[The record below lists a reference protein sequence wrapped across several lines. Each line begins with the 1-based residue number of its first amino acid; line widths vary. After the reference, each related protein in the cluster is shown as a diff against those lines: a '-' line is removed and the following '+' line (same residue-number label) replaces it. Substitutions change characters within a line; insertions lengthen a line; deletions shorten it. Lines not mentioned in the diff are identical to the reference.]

1 MSFTLEQNVT
11 GAAAFEEATVSS
23 ADINSA
29 SITGFAS
36 GLFGV
41 AEEYGRTQLAT
52 ARANAP
58 TAGEKEDALFA
69 NLLKKAVEEAK
80 GKTGLAKST
89 ALNSMYS
96 EELTKT
102 GFVPNERQ
110 MAALA
115 SVTGHDFGAPAAP
128 TEVDLASEAFAKDPL
143 ALGYIAQAKEAALA
157 SGAEL
162 SDSEAYQ
169 EGMERF
175 ASVTA
180 TAQAYQVNRLTRWN
194 TATRETGLQVL
205 DDVTQAAWSAVQ
217 VEMQGGNIN
226 PEIWMRL
233 ETFLLQTEGQF
244 AKPVGVSDEEYA
256 PFVKKFENIR
266 NAIAKGKEWDREA
279 LSLTGTQALTGI
291 LADAPSPLYSLLLE
305 NPALQQQLSFD
316 TQADLA
322 KLIERYNETG
332 ITYTTPEFTPEMFA
346 ALGLT
351 GEGNVIRPAAVLIHT
366 PEDTQAV
373 QLLLEGAQDK
383 QGQKDI
389 NTFIEMGNLEL
400 NRGTVA
406 SIDTDAGAATFAAGA
421 GKLSLLLSEMGTY
434 AGTEMIEKL
443 YSQDTMSKL
452 RRLKQVNPEL
462 GTLVEEQLGA
472 AIQAQSALLTLAE
485 TPRFKNSPFKV
496 VGDTGELMFN
506 KEDTAGFNKDTM
518 GRLEE
523 VALVHYN
530 GSLEALFNDASRA
543 ARKAGREYQDLFMS
557 NEYGQIVQA
566 FSRVKSIPK
575 QRRRI
580 SSLLKT
586 FNRFDEPV
594 SPAGGAT
601 AVPTGDLGSSGNPY
615 PIYWSD
621 TTDTDEKAFDA
632 LSDGAYYI
640 GRNGETFQKGGI
652 TQKELEPAQTE
663 AELSRKSVRESGI
676 FGEGTQEKPYVIE
689 EGKELEED
697 FIPYFNSL
705 PMGSWVLY
713 NGRTLQK
720 SKNIPT
726 GGR

>member
-29 SITGFAS
+29 SITGLAS

-69 NLLKKAVEEAK
+69 AFAKQAQEVSK

-89 ALNSMYS
+89 ALNSLYN
-96 EELTKT
+96 EVLTTT
-102 GFVPNERQ
+102 GFVPDEKQ

-115 SVTGHDFGAPAAP
+115 SLTGHDFGAPAA
-128 TEVDLASEAFAKDPL
+128 EVDLVSEAFAKDPL
-143 ALGYIAQAKEAALA
+143 SLGYIAQAKEAALA
-157 SGAEL
+157 AGITL

-169 EGMERF
+169 AGMERF

-180 TAQAYQVNRLTRWN
+180 TAQSYQVNRLTRWN

-266 NAIAKGKEWDREA
+266 NAITKGKEWDREA

-305 NPALQQQLSFD
+305 NPALQQQLSFNS
-316 TQADLA
+316 QADLA
-322 KLIERYNETG
+322 GLIERYNETG

-351 GEGNVIRPAAVLIHT
+351 GEGNVIRPAAVLVHT
-366 PEDTQAV
+366 PEDTQTV

-434 AGTEMIEKL
+434 AGTEMIEQL

-462 GTLVEEQLGA
+462 GALVEEQLGA
-472 AIQAQSALLTLAE
+472 AIQVQSTLLTLAE

-506 KEDTAGFNKDTM
+506 KEDTAGFNKDTIS
-518 GRLEE
+518 RLEE

-530 GSLEALFNDASRA
+530 GSLEALFNDATRA
-543 ARKAGREYQDLFMS
+543 ARKAGPDYQDLFMS

-566 FSRVKSIPK
+566 FSRVRSIPK

-594 SPAGGAT
+594 VQEPVSPATVTPPTEGEASQT
-601 AVPTGDLGSSGNPY
+601 AV
-615 PIYWSD
+615 
-621 TTDTDEKAFDA
+621 
-632 LSDGAYYI
+632 
-640 GRNGETFQKGGI
+640 Q
-652 TQKELEPAQTE
+652 
-663 AELSRKSVRESGI
+663 ESGI
-676 FGEGTQEKPYVIE
+676 FGEGTQEKPFLIE
-689 EGKELEED
+689 GGQELGED

-705 PMGSWVLY
+705 PIGSWVLY
-713 NGRTLQK
+713 NGKSLQK

>member
-29 SITGFAS
+29 SITGLAS

-41 AEEYGRTQLAT
+41 AEQYGRNQMAA

-69 NLLKKAVEEAK
+69 SFAKQAQEVSK

-89 ALNSMYS
+89 ALNSLYN
-96 EELTKT
+96 EVLTTT
-102 GFVPNERQ
+102 GFVPDEKQ

-115 SVTGHDFGAPAAP
+115 SLTGHDFGAPAA
-128 TEVDLASEAFAKDPL
+128 EVDLVSGAFAKDPL
-143 ALGYIAQAKEAALA
+143 SLGYIAQAKEEALA
-157 SGAEL
+157 AGITL

-169 EGMERF
+169 AGMERF

-180 TAQAYQVNRLTRWN
+180 TAQSYQVNRLTRWN

-266 NAIAKGKEWDREA
+266 NAITKGKEWDREA

-305 NPALQQQLSFD
+305 NPALQQQLSFNS
-316 TQADLA
+316 QADLA
-322 KLIERYNETG
+322 ALIERYNETG

-351 GEGNVIRPAAVLIHT
+351 GEGNVIRPAAVLVHT
-366 PEDTQAV
+366 PEDTQTV

-383 QGQKDI
+383 KGQKDI

-434 AGTEMIEKL
+434 AGTEMIEQL

-472 AIQAQSALLTLAE
+472 AIQAQSTLLTLAE

-530 GSLEALFNDASRA
+530 GSLEALFNDATRA
-543 ARKAGREYQDLFMS
+543 ARKAGPDYQDLFMS

-594 SPAGGAT
+594 SPAT
-601 AVPTGDLGSSGNPY
+601 VTPPTEG
-615 PIYWSD
+615 
-621 TTDTDEKAFDA
+621 EKATQSVIDTEMFGKGTEMSPILYPPETSTEDLVTSFNA
-632 LSDGAYYI
+632 LPI
-640 GRNGETFQKGGI
+640 GTWILYGNVLKQK
-652 TQKELEPAQTE
+652 T
-663 AELSRKSVRESGI
+663 
-676 FGEGTQEKPYVIE
+676 
-689 EGKELEED
+689 
-697 FIPYFNSL
+697 
-705 PMGSWVLY
+705 
-713 NGRTLQK
+713 
-720 SKNIPT
+720 KNIPT
-726 GGR
+726 GGQ

>member
-1 MSFTLEQNVT
+1 MGFTLEQNVT
-11 GAAAFEEATVSS
+11 GAAAVEEATVSS

-36 GLFGV
+36 GLFKI
-41 AEEYGRTQLAT
+41 ADQYGRNQQAA

-69 NLLKKAVEEAK
+69 SFARQAQEVAK

-89 ALNSMYS
+89 ALNSLYN
-96 EELTKT
+96 EVLTTT
-102 GFVPNERQ
+102 GFVPDEKQ

-115 SVTGHDFGAPAAP
+115 SVTGHDFGAPAA
-128 TEVDLASEAFAKDPL
+128 EVDLASEAFAKDPL
-143 ALGYIAQAKEAALA
+143 AMGYIAQAKETALA
-157 SGAEL
+157 AGITL
-162 SDSEAYQ
+162 SDSQAYQ
-169 EGMERF
+169 AGMERF

-180 TAQAYQVNRLTRWN
+180 TAQSYQVNRLTRWN

-266 NAIAKGKEWDREA
+266 NAITKGKEWDREA

-316 TQADLA
+316 SQADLA
-322 KLIERYNETG
+322 ALIERYNETG

-351 GEGNVIRPAAVLIHT
+351 GEGNVIRPAAALLHT

-383 QGQKDI
+383 KGQKDI

-400 NRGTVA
+400 SRGTVA
-406 SIDTDAGAATFAAGA
+406 SIDTDAGAATFAAGV
-421 GKLSLLLSEMGTY
+421 GKLSLMLSEMGTY
-434 AGTEMIEKL
+434 AGTEMIEQL
-443 YSQDTMSKL
+443 YNQDTMSKL

-462 GTLVEEQLGA
+462 GALAEEQLGA
-472 AIQAQSALLTLAE
+472 AIEVQSALLTLAE

-496 VGDTGELMFN
+496 VGETGELMFN
-506 KEDTAGFNKDTM
+506 KEDTAGFSEDTM

-530 GSLEALFNDASRA
+530 GSIEALFNDASRA

-575 QRRRI
+575 QRRRL

-601 AVPTGDLGSSGNPY
+601 AVPTGDLGSRENPVQ
-615 PIYWSD
+615 ID
-621 TTDTDEKAFDA
+621 
-632 LSDGAYYI
+632 DGAYYI
-640 GRNGETFQKGGI
+640 GRDGKTYQKGGVTPI
-652 TQKELEPAQTE
+652 TVTELESEP
-663 AELSRKSVRESGI
+663 
-676 FGEGTQEKPYVIE
+676 
-689 EGKELEED
+689 
-697 FIPYFNSL
+697 
-705 PMGSWVLY
+705 
-713 NGRTLQK
+713 QK
-720 SKNIPT
+720 SPRVEQGTFDNPWSISNEEAYSKLPVGTHYIAAGDPT
-726 GGR
+726 GTIRIKGE

>member
-29 SITGFAS
+29 SIAGLTS
-36 GLFGV
+36 GLFGI
-41 AEEYGRTQLAT
+41 AEQYGRNQQAA

-58 TAGEKEDALFA
+58 TAGEKEDILFA
-69 NLLKKAVEEAK
+69 SFARQAQEVSK

-89 ALNSMYS
+89 ALNSLYN
-96 EELTKT
+96 EVLTTT
-102 GFVPNERQ
+102 GFVPDEKQ
-110 MAALA
+110 MTALA
-115 SVTGHDFGAPAAP
+115 SLTGHDFGAPAA
-128 TEVDLASEAFAKDPL
+128 EVDLASEAFAKDPL
-143 ALGYIAQAKEAALA
+143 AMGYVAQAKEAALA
-157 SGAEL
+157 AGITL
-162 SDSEAYQ
+162 SDSQAYQ
-169 EGMERF
+169 AGMERF

-180 TAQAYQVNRLTRWN
+180 TAQSYQVNRLTRWN

-266 NAIAKGKEWDREA
+266 NAITKGKEWDREA

-316 TQADLA
+316 SQADLA
-322 KLIERYNETG
+322 ALIERYNETG

-434 AGTEMIEKL
+434 AGTEMIEQL

-472 AIQAQSALLTLAE
+472 AIQAQSTLLTLAE

-506 KEDTAGFNKDTM
+506 KEDTAGFSEDTM

-543 ARKAGREYQDLFMS
+543 ARKAGPDYQGLF
-557 NEYGQIVQA
+557 V
-566 FSRVKSIPK
+566 SRH
-575 QRRRI
+575 
-580 SSLLKT
+580 
-586 FNRFDEPV
+586 
-594 SPAGGAT
+594 
-601 AVPTGDLGSSGNPY
+601 
-615 PIYWSD
+615 
-621 TTDTDEKAFDA
+621 
-632 LSDGAYYI
+632 YI
-640 GRNGETFQKGGI
+640 C
-652 TQKELEPAQTE
+652 
-663 AELSRKSVRESGI
+663 
-676 FGEGTQEKPYVIE
+676 
-689 EGKELEED
+689 D
-697 FIPYFNSL
+697 DH
-705 PMGSWVLY
+705 
-713 NGRTLQK
+713 
-720 SKNIPT
+720 
-726 GGR
+726 